1 MPSNRTDQDIA
12 ARIAQLSPAKR
23 ALLEKRLKEQSAS
36 GESRPIQPR
45 SDLSEVPLTF
55 SQESLWFLTQL
66 APDKAVYN
74 RPLGIHLTGPLEVDN
89 LRLSLNQIILRH
101 EILRSTFPIV
111 NEQPVQ
117 VVGAAYNLEC
127 ELVDLSQDAEAVS
140 TCERLKT
147 ELLKQPF
154 DLARGPLVRAVLYRF
169 APDDHLLLL
178 SMHHIVFDGWST
190 TIFLRELS
198 SLYKAFCEG
207 ASHTLEPLPIH
218 YPNFPPCQPQKF

>member
-89 LRLSLNQIILRH
+89 LRLSLDQIILRH
-101 EILRSTFPIV
+101 EILPSTFPIV
-111 NEQPVQ
+111 NEQPVP
-117 VVGAAYNLEC
+117 VVGPAYNVEC
-127 ELVDLSQDAEAVS
+127 ELIDLSQGAEAAS
-140 TCERLKT
+140 TYHRLNPH
-147 ELLKQPF
+147 PF
-154 DLARGPLVRAVLYRF
+154 KHPLHPAPLPLV
-169 APDDHLLLL
+169 
-178 SMHHIVFDGWST
+178 
-190 TIFLRELS
+190 
-198 SLYKAFCEG
+198 
-207 ASHTLEPLPIH
+207 
-218 YPNFPPCQPQKF
+218 PPP